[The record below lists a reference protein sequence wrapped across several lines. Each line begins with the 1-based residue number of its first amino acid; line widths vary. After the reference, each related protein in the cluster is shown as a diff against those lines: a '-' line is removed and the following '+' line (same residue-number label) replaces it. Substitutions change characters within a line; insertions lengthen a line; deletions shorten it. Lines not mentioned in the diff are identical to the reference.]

1 MAKKCPKVQKV
12 SKRRDFIALM
22 LLSAPR
28 IGDFLNNFGII
39 GFKMQHHKIS
49 QMSPRFLWYIMM
61 FYLICMWRHHFGS
74 FRSKTRHHDQKDTSS
89 FDISGFGEYFGHHFG
104 ILRSKS
110 RHHQRPECLL
120 LMHLRSL
127 MMPDFVS
134 FFMHI
139 LASWDLKVGIIIGQ
153 SRLGFGISGLSW
165 CLLLWLMM
173 PKGCLKRCQNNQ
185 MDESRVLLLAS
196 FMIAEKPDPF
206 TRWLRSSGS
215 WWTTHS
221 ISNRHICCFS
231 CQIAMVH
238 RISPTVEI

>member
-120 LMHLRSL
+120 LRHLRSL

-134 FFMHI
+134 FFMHN
-139 LASWDLKVGIIIGQ
+139 
-153 SRLGFGISGLSW
+153 FGIMRFKSRHHQRPELPRFW
-165 CLLLWLMM
+165 HLWYIMM
-173 PKGCLKRCQNNQ
+173 PLFGSHDAKMMPRKIPKPQNGW
-185 MDESRVLLLAS
+185 
-196 FMIAEKPDPF
+196 KP
-206 TRWLRSSGS
+206 RL
-215 WWTTHS
+215 
-221 ISNRHICCFS
+221 
-231 CQIAMVH
+231 
-238 RISPTVEI
+238 SPTGALFSIWWVLDYGRQVEQFFVLHLFKILVIICKKEKKKRKLICWFYTRP